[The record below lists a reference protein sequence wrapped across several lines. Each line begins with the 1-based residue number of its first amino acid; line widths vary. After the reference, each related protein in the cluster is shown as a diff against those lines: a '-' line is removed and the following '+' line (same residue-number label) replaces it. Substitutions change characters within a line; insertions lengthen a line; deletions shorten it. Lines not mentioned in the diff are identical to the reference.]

1 VHLGD
6 YIYEAAG
13 DSYQTEKVETAHD
26 KIKIPSQHRK
36 PDNPNAQIAVTT
48 EDYRY
53 LYKKYR
59 SDDLRLQE
67 LHARFALI
75 AIWDDH
81 EFSDDCWQNNETY
94 SNGNVQIINGLPLSP
109 AQLTGLRYHL
119 TNRASAVLP
128 TKHGLNLCL
137 RIFLL

>member
-1 VHLGD
+1 M
-6 YIYEAAG
+6 
-13 DSYQTEKVETAHD
+13 
-26 KIKIPSQHRK
+26 
-36 PDNPNAQIAVTT
+36 TT

-59 SDDLRLQE
+59 SDARLQD
-67 LHARFALI
+67 LHASFALI

-109 AQLTGLRYHL
+109 AQLTGSDTTSQTARRRSANKAWFEFIKL
-119 TNRASAVLP
+119 TE
-128 TKHGLNLCL
+128 
-137 RIFLL
+137 